1 MQGDVQLDFL
11 KQPPTYLKELLSYT
25 GGRKSAKFRE
35 QIRAYNS
42 IFAFTSM
49 GAKTDETINSRAGPY
64 VFKISGQNYHRIG
77 GLIPARGSQPKFAQL
92 YVHDTENEV
101 HNRLHSLKGGNQTL
115 DTATVQNLKE
125 MLDEHN
131 KIAKLFR
138 MARDRLSAPDAKEVH
153 IRLIGTRSNESRQ
166 YTMPTTTEIAGL
178 IVGDLGQ
185 SNGRRDIV
193 IEHKSEGL
201 QRIKEFHPK
210 FMAMQYPLL
219 FPYGEDG
226 FHLHMF
232 YSQNN
237 RRKTKRKYVTMRE
250 YYAYRIQQRKS
261 EANTLICGGRLFQQ
275 YIVDAYTAIE
285 EQRMR
290 YYRMN
295 QTVLRTDL
303 YRNVCDAVVRGD
315 TIAAATGKR
324 IVLPSSFTGGPR
336 YMVQNYQ
343 DAMAICRTFG
353 NPDIFLTFTAN
364 PKWPEVKYMLH
375 EIPGQPDEDRP
386 DIKTRVFKMK
396 LDQLMKH
403 IVEGQYFGQV
413 LSGKS
418 ISYNLFT
425 IFFTLTIF

>member
-1 MQGDVQLDFL
+1 
-11 KQPPTYLKELLSYT
+11 
-25 GGRKSAKFRE
+25 
-35 QIRAYNS
+35 
-42 IFAFTSM
+42 
-49 GAKTDETINSRAGPY
+49 
-64 VFKISGQNYHRIG
+64 
-77 GLIPARGSQPKFAQL
+77 
-92 YVHDTENEV
+92 
-101 HNRLHSLKGGNQTL
+101 
-115 DTATVQNLKE
+115 
-125 MLDEHN
+125 
-131 KIAKLFR
+131 
-138 MARDRLSAPDAKEVH
+138 
-153 IRLIGTRSNESRQ
+153 
-166 YTMPTTTEIAGL
+166 
-178 IVGDLGQ
+178 
-185 SNGRRDIV
+185 
-193 IEHKSEGL
+193 
-201 QRIKEFHPK
+201 
-210 FMAMQYPLL
+210 
-219 FPYGEDG
+219 
-226 FHLHMF
+226 
-232 YSQNN
+232 
-237 RRKTKRKYVTMRE
+237 
-250 YYAYRIQQRKS
+250 
-261 EANTLICGGRLFQQ
+261 
-275 YIVDAYTAIE
+275 
-285 EQRMR
+285 
-290 YYRMN
+290 
-295 QTVLRTDL
+295 LRTDL